1 MKELIRKVLTESREV
16 KTGDFTGLE
25 KVIVNDA
32 KKLIKDYPYLDS
44 VYGVNDIEVVDND
57 LEGRVLIKLKPEL
70 NKYFNK
76 SRSDYDEVNDF
87 YIYYGIQVYHKLP
100 KELFEIAD
108 IHTFEKRLEDTLEPK
123 LGLNTKKTHFNV
135 YFVIPEE
142 DMTIN
147 ESDDKLISPIDKNSK
162 LEKIVASFVKARF
175 DKSILTDNF
184 HDVVVNIYN
193 TDYGVQC
200 HVTVLM
206 KGPFSREESDRFH
219 SSLSNIRSVIRE
231 FFPEFKAGI
240 SFNTETL
247 ESYNK
252 GKWWYDEKKKPIQES
267 DSKVLKLIEKQGLFN
282 FLDMSNLSPFQLGR
296 KFDLDAL
303 PKGVKYQFL
312 DDTAEHVVSQWLSD
326 YVSGD
331 KMLSLMYS
339 VKTNNGD
346 RNYEVQYFGEGGITG
361 ERFDNDRK
369 YLGLINLAYSELPEY
384 IFNNLYEIVL
394 YDVYYKGIHK
404 ED

>member
-1 MKELIRKVLTESREV
+1 MEELIRKVLMESREV

-44 VYGVNDIEVVDND
+44 VYGVNDIEVVGND
-57 LEGRVLIKLKPEL
+57 LEGRVIIKLKPEL
-70 NKYFNK
+70 SKYFRE
-76 SRSDYDEVNDF
+76 SRSDYDEVNNF
-87 YIYYGIQVYHKLP
+87 YIYYGIQVYQKLP
-100 KELFEIAD
+100 KELFETAD
-108 IHTFEKRLEDTLEPK
+108 IYTFEHRLEDMLETK
-123 LGLNTKKTHFNV
+123 LGLNTKKSYFNV
-135 YFVIPEE
+135 YFAIPE
-142 DMTIN
+142 DGRIN
-147 ESDDKLISPIDKNSK
+147 ESDDESIRSMDSNSK
-162 LEKIVASFVKARF
+162 LEKIVASFVKVRF

-206 KGPFSREESDRFH
+206 KKGFSRDESDRFH

-231 FFPEFKAGI
+231 FFPIFKGGV
-240 SFNTETL
+240 SYNTETL

-252 GKWWYDEKKKPIQES
+252 SKWWYDEKKKPLQES
-267 DSKVLKLIEKQGLFN
+267 DSKVLKLIEKQGLFK
-282 FLDMSNLSPFQLGR
+282 FLEMSNLSPFQLGR

-312 DDTAEHVVSQWLSD
+312 DDTAEHVVSQWISD

-339 VKTNNGD
+339 VKTNNGN